1 MARSIEEIQQ
11 QIYQEKANHEE
22 LNELNSTSKTALWR
36 LWIYIV
42 SVAIWSLEKIFDLHR
57 AEIDERL
64 RQLKPH
70 TARWYRNKALA
81 FQYGF
86 DLLEDGDKYNNENHT
101 EEEIEQAK
109 VIKYAAVVES
119 AEQRTLII
127 KIAGETGG
135 KLWKLT
141 PEVESS
147 FKAYIN
153 EIKDAGVAISVINY
167 RPDRLKLNLRIVRD
181 PLVLD
186 ENGIEILTAKQP
198 VREAIERHMKAL
210 PFNGELSL
218 QKLVDEIQ
226 KANGVADVSLDLAE
240 SQWIDGSSDTYASFA
255 PIDISTIPVSG
266 YFAVNFDAEDETKS
280 IIQYL

>member
-1 MARSIEEIQQ
+1 MARTIEEIQAE
-11 QIYQEKANHEE
+11 IYREKENHEA

-42 SVAIWSLEKIFDLHR
+42 AVAIWSLEKIFDLHR

-64 RQLKPH
+64 LELKPH

-86 DLLEDGDKYNNENHT
+86 DLLKDSDKYNNENHT
-101 EEEIEQAK
+101 EEEIEASK
-109 VIKYAAVVES
+109 IIKYAAVVES
-119 AEQRTLII
+119 SEQRSLII

-135 KLWKLT
+135 KLWKLA
-141 PEVESS
+141 PEVEKA
-147 FKAYIN
+147 FKAYIS
-153 EIKDAGVAISVINY
+153 EIKDAGVAVSIVNY
-167 RPDRLKLNLRIVRD
+167 RPDRLKLTLRIVRD

-186 ENGIEILTAKQP
+186 EQGIEILTAKQP
-198 VREAIERHMKAL
+198 VREAIERYMKAL

-240 SQWIDGSSDTYASFA
+240 SQWIDGATDTYANFA
-255 PIDISTIPVSG
+255 PIDISTIPMSG
-266 YFAVNFDAEDETKS
+266 YFAVNFDTEDETKS
-280 IIQYL
+280 TINYL

>member
-101 EEEIEQAK
+101 EEE
-109 VIKYAAVVES
+109 
-119 AEQRTLII
+119 
-127 KIAGETGG
+127 
-135 KLWKLT
+135 
-141 PEVESS
+141 
-147 FKAYIN
+147 
-153 EIKDAGVAISVINY
+153 
-167 RPDRLKLNLRIVRD
+167 
-181 PLVLD
+181 
-186 ENGIEILTAKQP
+186 
-198 VREAIERHMKAL
+198 
-210 PFNGELSL
+210 
-218 QKLVDEIQ
+218 
-226 KANGVADVSLDLAE
+226 
-240 SQWIDGSSDTYASFA
+240 
-255 PIDISTIPVSG
+255 
-266 YFAVNFDAEDETKS
+266 
-280 IIQYL
+280 